1 MKQERARRTRELILD
16 AAAEEFAL
24 QGYANATVQA
34 VAARTGMTK
43 GALYGHF
50 GTKEQLAEELVR
62 QAQEFWRLLM
72 DGSGGS
78 EAPAFEVLR
87 ELVLGLSRQYH
98 GNIRIR
104 AAFRLL
110 VDRPPATG
118 EPSLV
123 ETVERDLAG
132 AVLRARPDGA
142 PGTDLPAETVAMVL
156 LAMVVGIHLIRR
168 TEAETELPGRID
180 QFWSVL
186 ADALVRS

>member
-24 QGYANATVQA
+24 QGYTNATVQA

-50 GTKEQLAEELVR
+50 GTKEQLADELVR
-62 QAQEFWRLLM
+62 QAQEFWWLLM
-72 DGSGGS
+72 DGSGDG

-87 ELVLGLSRQYH
+87 GLVLGLSRQYH
-98 GNIRIR
+98 GNVRIR

-110 VDRPPATG
+110 VDRPPAAG

-132 AVLRARPDGA
+132 AVERARPGGA
-142 PGTDLPAETVAMVL
+142 GTDLPAETVAMVL

-168 TEAETELPGRID
+168 AEPEAELPGRID

-186 ADALVRS
+186 AEALVRT